1 MIHNYF
7 TIALRYI
14 LRAPIFSIINLCG
27 LVIGITASTFLTMY
41 VWDELRYDR
50 FHTNA
55 DNIYRV
61 TTHQDSGQE
70 GVVTPGPLGPELLKD
85 QSAILDMAR
94 VGKWSGTFRYKDV
107 IFEENQINFADNSF
121 LKMFSFPLIIGDQKT
136 ALKNPYDLLLTK
148 TAAIKYFGTE
158 WRNRHDILGA
168 TFMLNGNEAFTV
180 VGILEDLPSY
190 SSIQFDFLLSFE
202 HIVKNDK
209 WGYQWGSHNYHTY
222 LLLKPEVD
230 LKVFE
235 TAIRGQ
241 LKTHNENAGFD
252 LMLQPLTQ
260 IYMSPITGYDWGKH
274 GQIQYV
280 IIFSIVGGIILVV
293 ACFNYINL
301 STARAR
307 KRAREVGIRKVIGA
321 HKHQLF
327 IQFMGESILIVFV
340 SGLIARALVDVL
352 LPYFNLLS
360 GKNLIS
366 SEFQF
371 QLLAL
376 IFAIVTVTSFLS
388 GIYPAILLSSFKPL
402 NVLRGTISNRVG
414 GSFRSMLVTTQFS
427 ISMILIVGTLVMYD
441 QLFFMKTK
449 DVGFNKDELV
459 YVKLGGALVNN
470 NNAFKNE
477 LISKSFVKSAAR
489 STSTL
494 VNTDN
499 GSYIDWPGKSPGT
512 EITIS
517 QINVDED
524 FLPMLNV
531 KFLSGRNF
539 MSTDSSS
546 YILNEE
552 AVKAM
557 GLTVEK
563 AIGMKVKF
571 WGTEGTIISVVKN
584 FHFRPLHHA
593 IGPLIIRHA
602 LEENFYTMVCRVEKR
617 NMARFAD
624 EVAKLFKQHE
634 KEYPFQYAFV
644 DEMINSQYQKEVS
657 AGKIILYF
665 SILSI
670 FISTIGL
677 FGLVAYT
684 IEVRTKELSIR
695 KVLGS
700 SYVDTFILLSKHFL
714 AMLVIAFIIAIPS
727 AWWVSNNWLQ
737 NFNYRID
744 IGTSVFLKTLFL
756 IGAGSL
762 LMVFIQS
769 LRASGKS
776 PANVLK
782 ALD

>member
-7 TIALRYI
+7 TIALRFI
-14 LRAPIFSIINLCG
+14 FRAPVFSLINLCG
-27 LVIGITASTFLTMY
+27 LIIGITASTFLTMY

-50 FHTNA
+50 FHANV

-61 TTHQDSGQE
+61 NTHQDNGQD

-121 LKMFSFPLIIGDQKT
+121 FRMFSFPLIMGNQKR
-136 ALKNPYDLLLTK
+136 ALQNPYDLVLTK

-158 WRNRHDILGA
+158 WQKKQDLLGS
-168 TFMLNGNEAFTV
+168 TFILNGNEAFTV

-190 SSIQFDFLLSFE
+190 STIQFDFLLSFE
-202 HIVKNDK
+202 YIIKNDK

-230 LKVFE
+230 LKAFE
-235 TAIRGQ
+235 NAIRGQ
-241 LKTHNENAGFD
+241 LKKHNENAGFD
-252 LMLQPLTQ
+252 LVLQPLTQ

-321 HKHQLF
+321 YKHQLF

-340 SGLIARALVDVL
+340 SGLIARGLVDVL
-352 LPYFNLLS
+352 LPYFNLFS

-376 IFAIVTVTSFLS
+376 MFTIVAMTSFLS

-402 NVLRGTISNRVG
+402 NALRGAISNRVG
-414 GSFRSMLVTTQFS
+414 GGFRSILVTAQFS
-427 ISMILIVGTLVMYD
+427 ISMILIAGTLVMYD
-441 QLFFMKTK
+441 QLFFMRTK

-459 YVKLGGALVNN
+459 YIKLGGGLVSNN
-470 NNAFKNE
+470 NTFKDE
-477 LISKSFVKSAAR
+477 LIGKSFVKTAAR

-499 GSYIDWPGKSPGT
+499 GSYIEWPEKPLGT
-512 EITIS
+512 EISIS

-524 FLPMLNV
+524 FLPMLKV

-539 MSTDSSS
+539 TSTDSAS

-563 AIGMKVKF
+563 VIGMKVKF
-571 WGTEGTIISVVKN
+571 WGTEGTVIAIVKN

-602 LEENFYTMVCRVEKR
+602 LKENFYTMVCRVEKR
-617 NMARFAD
+617 NMERFTE
-624 EVAKLFKQHE
+624 EVSMLFKQHE

-657 AGKIILYF
+657 AGKIVLYF

-684 IEVRTKELSIR
+684 IEERIKELSIR

-700 SYVDTFILLSKHFL
+700 SYIDTFTLLSKHFII
-714 AMLVIAFIIAIPS
+714 MLVIAFVIATPLSLWI
-727 AWWVSNNWLQ
+727 SNNWLQ
-737 NFNYRID
+737 NFKYKID
-744 IGTSVFLKTLFL
+744 IDAAVFFKTLFL

-769 LRASGKS
+769 IRASRKD
-776 PANVLK
+776 PASVLK